1 VPEPPAVGE
10 PLRDPAELAELAT
23 HPGLCATCVHLRL
36 LRSPRSTFARCAK
49 AERDARF
56 PRYPRLPVVACAG
69 HRPVAREEAPAPPPM
84 IGGAGSAVTEAA
96 TGAAAVLHVTNG
108 DEAVTRFRE
117 GGIGGEH
124 LPWRDVLHDGPVP
137 MTSTLEELSEIRSR
151 SIAAFSWGAYA
162 ELRAAFARRDAALR
176 RCGEHEEI
184 VLWFEHD
191 LYDQLQLLQ
200 LLAWFAR
207 HGSGGARLSL
217 VQVGDWPA
225 GAKDRGPFH
234 GLGQLHGD
242 EMRSLLPSRRP
253 VTMRQLRLAAA
264 AWADF
269 CAPTP
274 QALAARA
281 AMPSDDLPYLAPAL
295 RRLLEE
301 YPSTRDG
308 LARNERQVLRAVAVG
323 AREPRAIYLR
333 SSAEEGCP
341 WGDASVFLRI
351 DGLANALVPALA
363 RTPAGYELTPLG
375 RRLLAGEADWVRESG
390 GIDRWLG
397 GVHLEGTAVRWRWD
411 PERETVVEVA

>member
-1 VPEPPAVGE
+1 
-10 PLRDPAELAELAT
+10 
-23 HPGLCATCVHLRL
+23 
-36 LRSPRSTFARCAK
+36 
-49 AERDARF
+49 
-56 PRYPRLPVVACAG
+56 VACAG

-84 IGGAGSAVTEAA
+84 IGGASR
-96 TGAAAVLHVTNG
+96 AAAETTAGTAKVLHITNG
-108 DEAVTRFRE
+108 DEVLTRFRE

-124 LPWRDVLHDGPVP
+124 LAWRDVLHDGPVP
-137 MTSTLEELSEIRSR
+137 MTSTLEELSEVRARSL
-151 SIAAFSWGAYA
+151 AAFSWGAYA

-176 RCGEHEEI
+176 RCGEHEEV

-217 VQVGDWPA
+217 VHVGDWPA

-234 GLGQLHGD
+234 GLGQLDGA
-242 EMRSLLPSRRP
+242 ELRALLPPRRP

-264 AWADF
+264 VWAEF

-274 QALAARA
+274 EALAARA
-281 AMPSDDLPYLAPAL
+281 RTPHDDLPYLAPAL

-308 LARNERQVLRAVAVG
+308 LARNERQVLRAVTAG
-323 AREPRAIYLR
+323 ARQPEAIYLR
-333 SSAEEGCP
+333 SSADEDCP
-341 WGDASVFLRI
+341 WGDSSVFLRI
-351 DGLANALVPALA
+351 DGLANALVPALE
-363 RTPAGYELTPLG
+363 RTPAGYELTPFG

-390 GIDRWLG
+390 GIDRWVG
-397 GVHLEGTAVRWRWD
+397 GVHLHGTTVRWRWD
-411 PERETVVEVA
+411 AERETVVEAP